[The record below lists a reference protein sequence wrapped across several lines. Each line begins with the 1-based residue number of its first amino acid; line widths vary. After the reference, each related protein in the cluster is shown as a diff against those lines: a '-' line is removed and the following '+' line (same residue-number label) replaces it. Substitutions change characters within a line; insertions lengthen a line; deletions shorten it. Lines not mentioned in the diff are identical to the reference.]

1 MDKVI
6 NIFFLCLTLAAF
18 GQKHK
23 AHADVDEILIG
34 YFGPGTSTHPEA
46 GDMFSAA
53 SLAIEQ
59 ANRAGGYNG
68 TPFRLVTGWSDNPW
82 GSGVKEV
89 VRMAYEHKVCA
100 IIGGID
106 GPSTHLAEQVVA
118 KARLTLLSPASS
130 DKSVNLAN
138 VPWMFSSLPAD
149 NIQAPVL
156 ADAISSSVADDPF
169 VLISA
174 TDHDSHLFTV
184 ELKKSFI
191 QQRIYPRYHFEFKPG
206 EKNFTPLLDKL
217 IPVKARA
224 LVIIAGAEDSSNLIG
239 AVHKKGF
246 KGDIFGG
253 PSFGRR
259 SFLEEAG
266 QFTEGVIFPLL
277 YMPNKRTESFEKQF
291 TKRFGKRPDYLAA
304 HTYDT
309 VNLLIYAI
317 KKAGL
322 DRAKIRDTVKDFSWN
337 GVTGTFNF
345 NAHGANTRA
354 VQLGTII
361 NGRIVELDKLK
372 QISINVKT
380 RPFSGY

>member
-1 MDKVI
+1 MRKII
-6 NIFFLCLTLAAF
+6 NTIFILLALTVTGQRSTANAAE
-18 GQKHK
+18 
-23 AHADVDEILIG
+23 VLIG
-34 YFGPGTSTHPEA
+34 YFGPATSTHPQA

-59 ANRAGGYNG
+59 ANQAGGYNG
-68 TPFRLVTGWSDNPW
+68 NSFRLVAGWSDNPW

-118 KARLTLLSPASS
+118 KARLTLLSPAST

-156 ADAISSSVADDPF
+156 ADAISSSAGGNPF
-169 VLISA
+169 LLISA

-184 ELKKSFI
+184 ELKKSFVKH
-191 QQRIYPRYHFEFKPG
+191 RINPRYHFEFKPG
-206 EKNFTPLLDKL
+206 EKNFTALLDKL
-217 IPVKARA
+217 IPVRTQA
-224 LVIIAGAEDSSNLIG
+224 LVIIAGADDSANLIS

-246 KGDIFGG
+246 KGDIFAG
-253 PSFGRR
+253 PSLGRR
-259 SFLEEAG
+259 RFLAEAG
-266 QFTEGVIFPLL
+266 QAAEGVIFPLL
-277 YMPNKRTESFEKQF
+277 YLPGERSERFEKQF
-291 TKRFGKRPDYLAA
+291 SKRFGKSPDYLAA

-309 VNLLIYAI
+309 VNLLIFAI

-322 DRAKIRDTVKDFSWN
+322 DRAKIRDTVKELSSWN
-337 GVTGTFNF
+337 GVTGAFNF
-345 NAHGANTRA
+345 NAHGANTRP
-354 VQLGTII
+354 VQLGTIT
-361 NGRIVELDKLK
+361 NGRVVFFSEIPGLD
-372 QISINVKT
+372 
-380 RPFSGY
+380 